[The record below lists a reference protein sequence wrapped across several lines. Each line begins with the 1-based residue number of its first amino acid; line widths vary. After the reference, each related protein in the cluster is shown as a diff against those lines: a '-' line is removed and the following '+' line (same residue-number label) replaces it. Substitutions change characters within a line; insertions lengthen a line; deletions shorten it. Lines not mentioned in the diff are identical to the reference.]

1 MLPATLSQKLK
12 PEGRE
17 ADHSSFSNFEVKN
30 KWRYTPATPY
40 FFMTKL
46 RIKQMDNFVYGH
58 WKQALVNSTRG
69 VQKMTELFK

>member
-17 ADHSSFSNFEVKN
+17 ADHSSFPNSEVKN
-30 KWRYTPATPY
+30 EWRYTPATPY

-46 RIKQMDNFVYGH
+46 RIKHMINFVYRH
-58 WKQALVNSTRG
+58 WKQALVNSTSG
-69 VQKMTELFK
+69 VQKKTELLK